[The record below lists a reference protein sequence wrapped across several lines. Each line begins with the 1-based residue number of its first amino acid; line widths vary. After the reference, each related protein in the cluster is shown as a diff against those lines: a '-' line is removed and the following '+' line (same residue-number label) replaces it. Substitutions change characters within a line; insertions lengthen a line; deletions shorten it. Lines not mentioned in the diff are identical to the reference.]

1 MSKEQTILD
10 MCRFTTIYEA
20 ITSILKDQ
28 LTIDEMK
35 RMVSALSRYV
45 DEEEQSMSRLK

>member
-1 MSKEQTILD
+1 MKEIK
-10 MCRFTTIYEA
+10 CKNGGGIFV
-20 ITSILKDQ
+20 
-28 LTIDEMK
+28 DEMK